1 VRVLGSLQGE
11 YVQLAFTDTGNG
23 IAASEIPKIFD
34 SFYRGRP
41 IPGEEMGAGLGLTIV
56 QQLLLRCGGSISVTS
71 QLGRGST
78 FKVLLP
84 VVGDDQ

>member
-1 VRVLGSLQGE
+1 
-11 YVQLAFTDTGNG
+11 
-23 IAASEIPKIFD
+23 
-34 SFYRGRP
+34 
-41 IPGEEMGAGLGLTIV
+41 
-56 QQLLLRCGGSISVTS
+56 LLLRCGGSISVTS